1 MTFAVLGIYLLSGWF
16 SSNNN
21 ITYKNG
27 RRLMTKVPGDEEIR
41 NYDIEKQE
49 DIGVTKKAE
58 SCNTIKTE
66 IGSLINENKKLG
78 RSLSSKSVSY
88 MSN

>member
-1 MTFAVLGIYLLSGWF
+1 MTFAVLGTYLLSGWF

-21 ITYKNG
+21 IIYKNG

-41 NYDIEKQE
+41 NYDEEKQE

-58 SCNTIKTE
+58 RFKANRKFHNIKMKQE
-66 IGSLINENKKLG
+66 
-78 RSLSSKSVSY
+78 V
-88 MSN
+88 